1 MRTSITPPEIDRRQ
15 AMRASEERE
24 LALRSALTALVKL
37 PYHGALVPPAG
48 PYVLVSDVH
57 PIVLSALASS
67 SSGDAG
73 TGAEE
78 GVAMPNIR
86 LAVFDPEHYPEDAAA
101 QRLQRLLDEP
111 KDSSTIHFDEDTIPH
126 GACSDPVHCDCMCPE
141 CWRLKV
147 EIIRQSA
154 SPKAGPA

>member
-73 TGAEE
+73 TGAEGHGKRIAFCCE
-78 GVAMPNIR
+78 CG
-86 LAVFDPEHYPEDAAA
+86 AALVYESSA
-101 QRLQRLLDEP
+101 KGMEYWRCPTCHNSHWWRVDE
-111 KDSSTIHFDEDTIPH
+111 
-126 GACSDPVHCDCMCPE
+126 
-141 CWRLKV
+141 R
-147 EIIRQSA
+147 SA